1 MKEPIFR
8 AIILFRLC
16 DGENSRRRVTWKRA
30 MAGLMLAR
38 GRFHRGAGVGAVA
51 PRGRRGAALH
61 SRRRR
66 LPVTPTAKVT
76 DSLFG
81 LLIRA
86 RIESRFQGKAAVR
99 DPLGGRGTW

>member
-1 MKEPIFR
+1 
-8 AIILFRLC
+8 
-16 DGENSRRRVTWKRA
+16 

-38 GRFHRGAGVGAVA
+38 GRFHRVAAVGAGVGAVA

-99 DPLGGRGTW
+99 DPLGGRGTR